1 MYTITHAQ
9 STHTTTHATTTTG
22 GSTSTERLGTLG
34 KWWIT
39 SAASTA
45 LNWTSQV
52 IVGGVLCTC
61 GCWWCFV
68 YALKRRQTTSAAS
81 TALNWTSQVVVG
93 GVLCTAGCWWCLLNA
108 WERRQITSA
117 ASTALIEPHRKLIL
131 FCFVYTL
138 ERWWITS
145 VVSTAYN
152 SILQVVDCIVL
163 CTLYRWWMTSVA
175 STALNYTSHT

>member
-34 KWWIT
+34 KWWI
-39 SAASTA
+39 
-45 LNWTSQV
+45 
-52 IVGGVLCTC
+52 
-61 GCWWCFV
+61 
-68 YALKRRQTTSAAS
+68 TSAAS

-163 CTLYRWWMTSVA
+163 CTLYRWWITSVTSTAFNSISQVVDCIVLCTLYRWWMTSVA